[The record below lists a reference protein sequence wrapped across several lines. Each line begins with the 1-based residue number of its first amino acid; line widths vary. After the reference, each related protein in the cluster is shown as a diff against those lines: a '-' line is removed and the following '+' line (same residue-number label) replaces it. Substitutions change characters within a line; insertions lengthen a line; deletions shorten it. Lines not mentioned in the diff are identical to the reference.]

1 MTGRQQG
8 APQRVSTRSGRRS
21 GRTILGVAAGLLIL
35 SLAANVWL
43 ALRCSSPPALMPLD
57 VIGDVERVVVLPSP
71 DDEIGKVRAVVKG
84 RTYTAMR
91 VSDVL
96 SLAGAV
102 DPHRLTF
109 IGYDGRM
116 AGIWIDGDPGD
127 SYFALAG
134 QGLQFVSDAYPINT
148 WVRNIRSVIVEGSG
162 PVRFRVTS
170 AEGDLAALTPGE
182 LLLSDYTVATRVEG
196 GASMESGGEVRE
208 GMVLAR
214 HKLLDLYR
222 LAGVDPGSGLL
233 AVGTDG
239 SMLNA
244 AGGRIAVGAN
254 HVYLHHPGA
263 VRSQPLAGVVVDP
276 PVVRVTDLYGE
287 ALDLVAEGRRVLA
300 VMIDGIG
307 HIQFAAAVEQGIVPT
322 LASGDAV
329 TALTV
334 YPPITPV
341 ATAAMLTGRTPDQ
354 TGVRNRGSR
363 QIQAPTVFDRLREA
377 GKRGVF
383 IQGSVSSLD
392 LGEELILNPDRNADG
407 STDDE
412 VFERTLEEMKSG
424 PDFIFV
430 HFKSTDYAGHEH
442 GPLAPETMARLAEV
456 DGYLAA
462 LLSLWDGPAIVLSDH
477 GMRMSEDGGV
487 HGELRHEEMFV
498 PYIRFMDGRQHD
510 PAGSS
515 GSREGSP
522 R

>member
-1 MTGRQQG
+1 MTAGGGPPQGAGTMTG
-8 APQRVSTRSGRRS
+8 ARSGRA
-21 GRTILGVAAGLLIL
+21 ILAVAAGLLIL

-43 ALRCSSPPALMPLD
+43 ALRSSSSPPLFMPLE
-57 VIGDVERVVVLPSP
+57 VIGDVERVVVLSSL
-71 DDEIGKVRAVVKG
+71 DEEIGKVRAVVRD
-84 RTYTAMR
+84 RTYTAVR

-109 IGYDGRM
+109 IGDDGRM
-116 AGIWIDGDPGD
+116 AGIMIDGDPGD
-127 SYFALAG
+127 GHFALVG
-134 QGLQFVSDAYPINT
+134 QGLQFVSESHPINT
-148 WVRNIRSVIVEGSG
+148 WVKNIRSVIVEGAG
-162 PVRFRVTS
+162 PGRFRVIS
-170 AEGDLAALTPGE
+170 EEGDLAALTPGE

-196 GASMESGGEVRE
+196 GASMESGGEVRQ
-208 GMVLAR
+208 GMVFDR

-222 LAGVDPGSGLL
+222 LAGVDPGSPLL

-244 AGGRIAVGAN
+244 AGGRLAVGRN
-254 HVYLHHPGA
+254 HVYLNHPGA
-263 VRSQPLAGVVVDP
+263 GRSVPLAGVVVDP
-276 PVVRVTDLYGE
+276 PGVRVTDLFGE

-307 HIQFAAAVEQGIVPT
+307 HLQFAAAVEQGIVPAM
-322 LASGDAV
+322 ASGDAV

-354 TGVRNRGSR
+354 TGVQSRGSR

-383 IQGSVSSLD
+383 IQGSVSTLD

-412 VFERTLEEMKSG
+412 VFERALEEMKSR
-424 PDFIFV
+424 PDFVFV

-462 LLSLWDGPAIVLSDH
+462 LLSRWDGPAIVLSDH
-477 GMRMSEDGGV
+477 GMRMGEDGGV
-487 HGELRHEEMFV
+487 HGELRHEDMFV
-498 PYIRFMDGRQHD
+498 PYVRFMKGR
-510 PAGSS
+510 
-515 GSREGSP
+515 R
-522 R
+522 